1 MRCTLVGAT
10 FAPSCASS
18 VGEARLA
25 KEAGRRRFI
34 PSYRY
39 YVFWLPLVLAIAIA
53 VGLARGGKI
62 SNLAEI
68 GVRAWW
74 LLIVAFALLITATFL
89 PRSMHELAV
98 VLVVASYVLLLIFIL
113 MHRQMAGLWVAGL
126 GILMNFTV
134 IAVNSGMPVML
145 EAVEVSFGSA
155 DMALGARHVL
165 LTEETH
171 LAFLADVIPLPYGVI
186 SLGDVFLAI
195 GLGVFV
201 EDQIRR
207 PIRLFARGARGT
219 PGSAAQR

>member
-1 MRCTLVGAT
+1 M
-10 FAPSCASS
+10 
-18 VGEARLA
+18 
-25 KEAGRRRFI
+25 
-34 PSYRY
+34 
-39 YVFWLPLVLAIAIA
+39 PLVLIIAIA

-74 LLIVAFALLITATFL
+74 LLIIGLALLITAAFL
-89 PRSMHELAV
+89 PRSMHDLAV
-98 VLVVASYVLLLIFIL
+98 VLVVASYLVLLIFML
-113 MHRQMAGLWVAGL
+113 MHRQMAGIWVAGL

-134 IAVNSGMPVML
+134 IAVNGGMPVMV
-145 EAVEVSFGSA
+145 EAVEIAFGSG
-155 DMALGARHVL
+155 DMSLGAKHIL

-207 PIRLFARGARGT
+207 PVRLFAHGAQGT
-219 PGSAAQR
+219 PGSAAER